1 MKDRNVLVVGASS
14 GIGAAFARAASAAGA
29 NVTVAA
35 RRAAPLD
42 ALVGELGSGHAVAGD
57 ASNAPD
63 AHRIAD
69 FAAQQMGGIDL
80 LLYTAGYGV
89 LQRIDEIDA
98 EVWLDVY
105 RVNVIGANLMA
116 AAVLPHLQ
124 PDGVCAF
131 LSSRTVDD
139 TNALFASYA
148 ASKAAL
154 DHCLRTWRVEHP
166 ERRFVRVVMGN
177 CQPTAFAERM
187 GSDDIITDALIAW
200 ERQAIPGGLMHV
212 GAVGRALV
220 DALGVTLDHPEIDSS
235 EIKFDART
243 SRPT

>member
-1 MKDRNVLVVGASS
+1 MKDRNVLVVGGSS

-42 ALVGELGSGHAVAGD
+42 ALIGELGSGHAVDGD
-57 ASNAPD
+57 ASNALD
-63 AHRIAD
+63 ARRIAD

-89 LQRIDEIDA
+89 LQRIDDIDA

-187 GSDDIITDALIAW
+187 GSDEFITDALIAW

-212 GAVGRALV
+212 DAVGRALV
-220 DALGVTLDHPEIDSS
+220 DALRVTLDHPEIDSS

-243 SRPT
+243 SRAM

>member
-14 GIGAAFARAASAAGA
+14 GIGGGVRRAASSAGA
-29 NVTVAA
+29 NVTVAPA
-35 RRAAPLD
+35 RRAGELD
-42 ALVGELGSGHAVAGD
+42 ALVGELGSGHAIAGD
-57 ASNAPD
+57 ATNQTD
-63 AHRIAD
+63 ALRIAD

-80 LLYTAGYGV
+80 LLYAAGYGV
-89 LQRIDEIDA
+89 LQRIDEIDPD
-98 EVWLDVY
+98 VWLDVY
-105 RVNVIGANLMA
+105 RVNVVGANLMVA
-116 AAVLPHLQ
+116 AALPHLH
-124 PDGVCAF
+124 PDGVCAV

-177 CQPTAFAERM
+177 CQPTGFADRM
-187 GSDDIITDALIAW
+187 GSDNIITDALIAW
-200 ERQAIPGGLMHV
+200 ERQALPGGLMHV
-212 GAVGRALV
+212 DAVGRALV
-220 DALGVTLDHPEIDSS
+220 DALDVTLDHPDIDSS

-243 SRPT
+243 V